1 VLVIQEWWGLDWGIR
16 IYPGTGHAF
25 MGPHNALGTFN
36 AKLADE
42 IWPGVVSFLNSTLS
56 DKRAATV

>member
-1 VLVIQEWWGLDWGIR
+1 MVGLDWGIR

-25 MGPHNALGTFN
+25 MGPHNALDTFN